1 MISVIIPVYNAGN
14 RLLYQLECVRQQ
26 VYTDFEVLLV
36 DDGSTDGSG
45 AICDAMAARDARF
58 RVIYQVNSGV
68 SAARNHGMQLAEGS
82 FLTFLDADDE
92 IPADYLKV
100 LADVQRQTNADVVV
114 CDVVIV
120 QDGKEMRR
128 FTTEDSLLSQT
139 DALNL
144 LLTREKINSGPC
156 AKLMRRSIL
165 SEIQF
170 PPLKAYEDII
180 FVKDVFNHAKKIA
193 ATEKT
198 EYTYIQNPDS
208 AMHQFAKT
216 PSTDIVLATKELVDF
231 IQKKGGLLPECLYIT
246 LSHLFQYV
254 QGIGAAQSDSARLFV
269 KHTRALFR
277 QQLVQIL
284 RCSAFPW
291 KEKVLFCLF
300 AMGVKR

>member
-14 RLLYQLECVRQQ
+14 RLLYQLECMRRQI
-26 VYTDFEVLLV
+26 YTDFEVLLV

-45 AICDAMAARDARF
+45 AICDAMAAHDARF
-58 RVIYQVNSGV
+58 RVIHQVNSGV

-100 LADVQRQTNADVVV
+100 LSDVQRQTNADVVV

-180 FVKDVFNHAKKIA
+180 FVKDVFNH
-193 ATEKT
+193 
-198 EYTYIQNPDS
+198 
-208 AMHQFAKT
+208 
-216 PSTDIVLATKELVDF
+216 
-231 IQKKGGLLPECLYIT
+231 
-246 LSHLFQYV
+246 
-254 QGIGAAQSDSARLFV
+254 
-269 KHTRALFR
+269 
-277 QQLVQIL
+277 
-284 RCSAFPW
+284 
-291 KEKVLFCLF
+291 
-300 AMGVKR
+300 